1 MRRPRIERY
10 GLAARSPDHSDGRAV
25 LVLVTPAGAKVVG
38 SRRKERIGRL
48 AALAGQLD
56 PHHRQALA
64 ASLPA
69 LLEMGPVRR
78 PTTQQADGTSRESAA
93 RRCTA
98 AS

>member
-1 MRRPRIERY
+1 M
-10 GLAARSPDHSDGRAV
+10 RSPDPSDGRAV
-25 LVLVTPAGAKVVG
+25 LVQVTPAGAKVVG

-78 PTTQQADGTSRESAA
+78 PTTQQADGT
-93 RRCTA
+93 
-98 AS
+98 ASPTH